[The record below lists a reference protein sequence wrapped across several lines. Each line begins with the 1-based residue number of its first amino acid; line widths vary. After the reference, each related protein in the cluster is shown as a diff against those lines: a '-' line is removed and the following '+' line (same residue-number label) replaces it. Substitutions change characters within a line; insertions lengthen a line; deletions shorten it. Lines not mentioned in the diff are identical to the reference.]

1 MRHTTLF
8 ELCYRFKQHM
18 DVQKIVFRRQIQL
31 ALEMKKPLVI
41 HCRDA
46 EDDCLQ
52 ILQEVRHI
60 NTLSTYKL
68 QEVRT

>member
-1 MRHTTLF
+1 MRHTSLF

-52 ILQEVRHI
+52 ILQEVR
-60 NTLSTYKL
+60 T
-68 QEVRT
+68 

>member
-1 MRHTTLF
+1 
-8 ELCYRFKQHM
+8 M

-60 NTLSTYKL
+60 NTLSTDTA
-68 QEVRT
+68 RG